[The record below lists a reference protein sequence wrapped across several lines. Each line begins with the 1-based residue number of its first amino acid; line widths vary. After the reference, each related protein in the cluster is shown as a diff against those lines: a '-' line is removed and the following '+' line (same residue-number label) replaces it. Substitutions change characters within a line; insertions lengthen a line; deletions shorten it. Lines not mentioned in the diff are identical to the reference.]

1 MTRRVVRTAISLE
14 PELLGALDR
23 WVGRRGSASRSDAVR
38 SLIRHE
44 LAHHA
49 LADPD
54 SDALGAVTLLYRHD
68 TPHVLERLMAAEHRW
83 GEHVRST
90 THIHLEGDACAEVVV
105 LLGRR
110 REVEAAAED
119 LRGVKGILGG
129 DWVTTAPAVAGGST
143 GHVHPH
149 PDRTPPSRSTRRPA
163 ASPGAKRRAR
173 ARPPG

>member
-1 MTRRVVRTAISLE
+1 MTRKVVRTAISLE
-14 PELLGALDR
+14 PELLEALDR
-23 WVGRRGSASRSDAVR
+23 WVGRRSSASRSEAVR

-49 LADPD
+49 LSDPD
-54 SDALGAVTLLYRHD
+54 ADALGAVTLLYRHD
-68 TPHVLERLMAAEHRW
+68 TPRVLERLMAAEHRW

-110 REVEAAAED
+110 KEVEAAAED
-119 LRGVKGILGG
+119 LRGVKGVLGG
-129 DWVTTAPAVAGGST
+129 EWVTTAPAVAGGST

-149 PDRTPPSRSTRRPA
+149 PDRAPRASPRSRPA
-163 ASPGAKRRAR
+163 RS
-173 ARPPG
+173 